1 MNFRQQSKPRQA
13 NQGTKGQPRRQT
25 QQQRFIETSQQ
36 QKVHVQQNDKKIQKI
51 SLRV

>member
-36 QKVHVQQNDKKIQKI
+36 QKVQQNDKKIQKI